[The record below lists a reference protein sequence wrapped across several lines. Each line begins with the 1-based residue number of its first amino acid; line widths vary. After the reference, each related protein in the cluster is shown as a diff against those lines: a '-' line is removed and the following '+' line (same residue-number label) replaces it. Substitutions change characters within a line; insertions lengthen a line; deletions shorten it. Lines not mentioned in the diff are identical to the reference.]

1 MNYTVQKRLRP
12 FWNEH
17 TMEKLFCFWLLVFHI
32 FQNSW
37 LNLKNL
43 LTNSN
48 ALIVN
53 FDKKNTFNQNLCKE
67 ITLWRVS
74 MNVSLSFSLFDRFHF
89 LYIFVNLLY
98 VFSHQISQKSTFS
111 KIWDWQKKGKKIIFI
126 IYITYKYL
134 ISVSPLSFL
143 SLKMVLLAAG
153 REPKYVLPPPPYIP
167 WVDSYFQTVV
177 LGNLPPPP
185 PTLGE
190 GVKKGFF

>member
-17 TMEKLFCFWLLVFHI
+17 TMEKLFCFLLLVFHI
-32 FQNSW
+32 IQNSW

-143 SLKMVLLAAG
+143 SIKMVL
-153 REPKYVLPPPPYIP
+153 
-167 WVDSYFQTVV
+167 
-177 LGNLPPPP
+177 
-185 PTLGE
+185 
-190 GVKKGFF
+190 FFVCCRKRT